1 MHLMRPGFPPVAV
14 RNLPSGPEHRAL
26 PDGQGLDR
34 RNLLK
39 SAGLASAGLLIGSV
53 VPFGRSPV
61 GALLAG
67 ENSAAQGIAGKE
79 GLAVLST
86 SPICAETPAHL
97 LDDPITPTSRHFV
110 RNNGS
115 VPEMVDPEDWNLEIH
130 GLVERPAKFRIGEL
144 RSRFEVITRQLVLEC
159 AGNGRAFFEPQV
171 SGCQWSLGAVAC
183 SEWTG
188 VRLADILQF
197 CGVRRD
203 AVYTAHEG
211 ADTLLTGEKGGM
223 AISRGIPVF
232 KAMDPGN
239 LVAFAMNGRPL
250 HPLHG
255 APLRLLVPGW
265 PGSCS
270 QKWLTRIGLI
280 DRVHDGRR
288 MTGHSYRVPAH
299 PVLPGT
305 EVPAESMEIIHAMP
319 VKSLITSIAAGS
331 EIDERVIDVAGHAW
345 AGERTVADVEVSVD
359 RGATWMTSELQ
370 PPRNAH
376 AWQRWKAT
384 VSFPSKGHHEI
395 WARATDDR
403 GSGQPFAIS
412 WNPKGYLNNSVH
424 RVPVQVVG

>member
-1 MHLMRPGFPPVAV
+1 MTLTRPGFPSAPD
-14 RNLPSGPEHRAL
+14 RRHLSRPEHIAPR
-26 PDGQGLDR
+26 DGQGLDR
-34 RNLLK
+34 RKLLK
-39 SAGLASAGLLIGSV
+39 SAGLASAGLLLGSV
-53 VPFGRSPV
+53 APFGRFP
-61 GALLAG
+61 GDRLFAG
-67 ENSAAQGIAGKE
+67 ELSADRGIAGKE
-79 GLAVLST
+79 GLTVLSA
-86 SPICAETPAHL
+86 SPVCAETPAHL

-115 VPEMVDPEDWNLEIH
+115 VPEVVDPDEWTLEIH
-130 GLVERPAKFRIGEL
+130 GLVERPATFRIGEL
-144 RSRFEVITRQLVLEC
+144 RNRFEVVTRQLVLEC

-197 CGVRRD
+197 CRVRRD

-211 ADTLLTGEKGGM
+211 ADTRLTGEKGRL
-223 AISRGIPVF
+223 AISRGIPVV

-270 QKWLTRIGLI
+270 QKWLTRIGMI
-280 DRVHDGRR
+280 DRVHDGPG

-299 PVLPGT
+299 PVLPGA
-305 EVPAESMEIIHAMP
+305 EVPPESMEIIHAMP
-319 VKSLITSIAAGS
+319 VKSLITSIAGGS

-345 AGERTVADVEVSVD
+345 AGERTVSEVEVSVD
-359 RGATWMTSELQ
+359 RGATWVASELRS
-370 PPRNAH
+370 PRNAH
-376 AWQRWKAT
+376 AWQRWNAKVA
-384 VSFPSKGHHEI
+384 FPSRGHHEI
-395 WARATDDR
+395 WARATDDM
-403 GSGQPFAIS
+403 GNGQPFAIS

-424 RVPVQVVG
+424 RVPVQVVR